1 MNIFSCRRGKKR
13 KEEEENPKNTHV
25 EIESRES
32 FSSLT
37 QAIEKR
43 IFRESFRRSPIFLC
57 SFSVATSVR
66 VDRFKNRTGG
76 RARKKEFMTW
86 KEEKN
91 YFSCGLS
98 NNFLAYFFSL
108 NNSLRLVSR
117 EASKKKSKV
126 ATNCREKCG
135 HFQVLRKWKWFV
147 CSVRKNRT
155 CSIK

>member
-76 RARKKEFMTW
+76 RARKKEFMT
-86 KEEKN
+86 
-91 YFSCGLS
+91 
-98 NNFLAYFFSL
+98 
-108 NNSLRLVSR
+108 
-117 EASKKKSKV
+117 
-126 ATNCREKCG
+126 
-135 HFQVLRKWKWFV
+135 
-147 CSVRKNRT
+147 
-155 CSIK
+155 